1 MSTEIVGLVLDDFD
15 ESRLRAMAGDSVAL
29 AAALHT
35 AVYVAELVK
44 FKLIS
49 APTIFGLLK
58 QLIDDFANVHVY
70 LVCALLDGC
79 GKFLYGE
86 ALMSYSYASDSCI
99 SHASITVRR
108 VGSNSRNPRTM

>member
-1 MSTEIVGLVLDDFD
+1 MSKFGSKAWEFATPLLLLEFSPDGGL
-15 ESRLRAMAGDSVAL
+15 
-29 AAALHT
+29 
-35 AVYVAELVK
+35 
-44 FKLIS
+44 I